1 MGEPPTRT
9 REVEIQGAAVAG
21 TQGMGVSTPKAAA
34 VAEATTGFARDRHM
48 PKVGM
53 FTKGLLSRM
62 FATGGPPP
70 RTRFTGSTL
79 RGAGVTPML
88 QLSMAPVT
96 SGLGTDG
103 RVPEVWGPRYP
114 PNWGEATRPGHRYV
128 ADPTSADS
136 TSEGKRAMPSYLSP
150 GVYIEEVP
158 AATRPIEGVGTAVAG
173 FVGFA
178 AQGPVNEPVLV
189 TNWTQ
194 FVETFGDMV
203 ENYALGKAV
212 YGFFNNGGGRAYI
225 VRIPT
230 DARASS
236 APAAEIASAA
246 DAKASAVSVR
256 ALKANAEKVTVDVK
270 KAKGKDADEYTITV
284 NADGK
289 TETFTGGLGAGPTNV
304 VTQVNTRSKAVRI
317 QPVAESLADAGLK
330 EGTVTL
336 ASSAN
341 LPAVKVESAAV
352 VGDSSKR
359 TGFTAF
365 ETIEDITMIA
375 APDVVTAHAMGH
387 IDLDAVKAVQA
398 GMLAHCELMGNR
410 MAILD
415 TPSGMNAQQVSDWRS
430 TTTGFDSKFG
440 VMYWPWVDVLDPTV
454 GRNVAFP
461 PSGHIAGLW
470 SRNDDTRGVFKA
482 PANEVLLGAVGVGYL
497 ASRGEMDL
505 LNPQGVNVIKA
516 FPGRGIRVWG
526 ARTLSSDAE
535 WRYVNVRRYFNYLE
549 ESILQGT
556 QWAVFEPNDANLWGR
571 IRRTISA
578 FLVNE
583 WRSGAL
589 FGSSPQEAFFVK
601 CDGENNTSE
610 SIDAGMVVVEVG
622 VAPVKPAEFVIFR
635 LSQFSG
641 GTSIAE

>member
-1 MGEPPTRT
+1 
-9 REVEIQGAAVAG
+9 
-21 TQGMGVSTPKAAA
+21 
-34 VAEATTGFARDRHM
+34 
-48 PKVGM
+48 
-53 FTKGLLSRM
+53 
-62 FATGGPPP
+62 
-70 RTRFTGSTL
+70 
-79 RGAGVTPML
+79 
-88 QLSMAPVT
+88 
-96 SGLGTDG
+96 
-103 RVPEVWGPRYP
+103 
-114 PNWGEATRPGHRYV
+114 
-128 ADPTSADS
+128 
-136 TSEGKRAMPSYLSP
+136 MPSYLSP
-150 GVYIEEVP
+150 GVYVEEVP
-158 AATRPIEGVGTAVAG
+158 AGTRPIEGVGTAIAG

-178 AQGPVNEPVLV
+178 AQGPINDPILV

-194 FVETFGDMV
+194 YVETFGDMV

-230 DARASS
+230 SGRPSS
-236 APAAEIASAA
+236 APMGELP
-246 DAKASAVSVR
+246 AKADTAIA
-256 ALKANAEKVTVDVK
+256 ALKVMAISSSAKQVAVDVK
-270 KAKGKDADEYTITV
+270 AEGETDGQPTYKITIT
-284 NADGK
+284 ADGAK
-289 TETFTGGLGAGPTNV
+289 DETFTGTLTAGPSNLA
-304 VTQVNTRSKAVRI
+304 TQVNTRSKIVRI
-317 QPVAESLADAGLK
+317 QPNAVDEALIASGLQ
-330 EGTVTL
+330 EGTVAL
-336 ASSAN
+336 
-341 LPAVKVESAAV
+341 
-352 VGDSSKR
+352 VGDDGSVPAKIETGDLIGDPAKR

-365 ETIEDITMIA
+365 ETLEQITMIA
-375 APDVVTAHAMGH
+375 APDIAVAQANGS
-387 IDLDAVKAVQA
+387 IDLDAMKAVQA

-415 TPSGMNAQQVSDWRS
+415 TPAGMNAQQASDWRVN
-430 TTTGFDSKFG
+430 TTGFDSKFG
-440 VMYWPWVDVLDPTV
+440 VLYWPWIQMFDPTT
-454 GRNVAFP
+454 GKNATFP

-482 PANEVLLGAVGVGYL
+482 PANEILLGAVGVEYPVT
-497 ASRGEMDL
+497 RGEMDM
-505 LNPQGVNVIKA
+505 LNPQGVNSIKS

-556 QWAVFEPNDANLWGR
+556 QWAVFEPNDENLWGR

-589 FGSSPQEAFFVK
+589 FGSSPSEAFFVK
-601 CDGENNTSE
+601 CDGENNSAE
-610 SIDAGMVVVEVG
+610 SVDLGMVIVEVG

>member
-1 MGEPPTRT
+1 
-9 REVEIQGAAVAG
+9 
-21 TQGMGVSTPKAAA
+21 
-34 VAEATTGFARDRHM
+34 
-48 PKVGM
+48 
-53 FTKGLLSRM
+53 
-62 FATGGPPP
+62 
-70 RTRFTGSTL
+70 
-79 RGAGVTPML
+79 
-88 QLSMAPVT
+88 
-96 SGLGTDG
+96 
-103 RVPEVWGPRYP
+103 
-114 PNWGEATRPGHRYV
+114 
-128 ADPTSADS
+128 
-136 TSEGKRAMPSYLSP
+136 MPSYLSP
-150 GVYIEEVP
+150 GVYVEEVP
-158 AATRPIEGVGTAVAG
+158 AGTRPIEGVGTAIAG

-178 AQGPVNEPVLV
+178 AQGPLNEAVLV

-230 DARASS
+230 KARPSS
-236 APAAEIASAA
+236 APMGELPSKADKKIAALNVM
-246 DAKASAVSVR
+246 AVSSGAKNVS
-256 ALKANAEKVTVDVK
+256 VDVK
-270 KAKGKDADEYTITV
+270 AAGDVDGSPTYKITV
-284 NADGK
+284 TADDAK
-289 TETFTGGLGAGPTNV
+289 SETFTGTLSTGPNNLA
-304 VTQVNTRSKAVRI
+304 TQVNTRSKIIRI
-317 QPVAESLADAGLK
+317 QPNAVDESLIASGLQ
-330 EGTVTL
+330 EGTVAL
-336 ASSAN
+336 SGADKGA
-341 LPAVKVESAAV
+341 PAKVESGAV
-352 VGDSSKR
+352 IGDPAKR

-365 ETIEDITMIA
+365 ETLEEITMIA
-375 APDVVTAHAMGH
+375 APDVAVAHANGL
-387 IDLDAVKAVQA
+387 IDLDAMKAIQA

-415 TPSGMNAQQVSDWRS
+415 APTGLNAQQASDWRVN
-430 TTTGFDSKFG
+430 TTGFDSKFG
-440 VMYWPWVDVLDPTV
+440 VTYWPWIQVFDPTT
-454 GRNVAFP
+454 GKNSAFP
-461 PSGHIAGLW
+461 PSGHVAGLW

-482 PANEVLLGAVGVGYL
+482 PANEIVLGAVGVEYPVT
-497 ASRGEMDL
+497 RGEMDM
-505 LNPQGVNVIKA
+505 LNPQGVNSIKS

-556 QWAVFEPNDANLWGR
+556 QWAVFEPNDENLWGR

-589 FGSSPQEAFFVK
+589 FGSSPSEAFFVK
-601 CDGENNTSE
+601 CDGENNTAE
-610 SIDAGMVVVEVG
+610 SIDLGMVVVEVG

>member
-1 MGEPPTRT
+1 
-9 REVEIQGAAVAG
+9 
-21 TQGMGVSTPKAAA
+21 
-34 VAEATTGFARDRHM
+34 
-48 PKVGM
+48 
-53 FTKGLLSRM
+53 
-62 FATGGPPP
+62 
-70 RTRFTGSTL
+70 
-79 RGAGVTPML
+79 
-88 QLSMAPVT
+88 
-96 SGLGTDG
+96 
-103 RVPEVWGPRYP
+103 
-114 PNWGEATRPGHRYV
+114 
-128 ADPTSADS
+128 
-136 TSEGKRAMPSYLSP
+136 MPSYLSP
-150 GVYIEEVP
+150 GVYVEEVP
-158 AATRPIEGVGTAVAG
+158 AGTRPIEGVGTAIAG

-178 AQGPVNEPVLV
+178 AQGPINEPVLV

-194 FVETFGDMV
+194 FVENFGEMV
-203 ENYALGKAV
+203 ENFALGKAV

-230 DARASS
+230 SARPSS
-236 APAAEIASAA
+236 APMGELPSKADKKIAALNVMAISSR
-246 DAKASAVSVR
+246 AKNVA
-256 ALKANAEKVTVDVK
+256 VDVK
-270 KAKGKDADEYTITV
+270 AAGETDDQPTYKITIT
-284 NADGK
+284 ADGAK
-289 TETFTGGLGAGPTNV
+289 EETFTGTLASGPNNLA
-304 VTQVNTRSKAVRI
+304 TQVNTRSKIVRI
-317 QPVAESLADAGLK
+317 QPNAVDEALIASGLQ
-330 EGTVTL
+330 EGTVAL
-336 ASSAN
+336 AGADKAA
-341 LPAVKVESAAV
+341 PAKVETGELI
-352 VGDSSKR
+352 GDPAKR

-365 ETIEDITMIA
+365 ETLEQITMIA
-375 APDVVTAHAMGH
+375 APDVAVAQANGL
-387 IDLDAVKAVQA
+387 IDLDAMKAIQA

-415 TPSGMNAQQVSDWRS
+415 TPAGMNAQQASDWRMN
-430 TTTGFDSKFG
+430 TTGFDSKFG
-440 VMYWPWVDVLDPTV
+440 VLYWPWMQMFDATT
-454 GRNVAFP
+454 GKNATFP

-482 PANEVLLGAVGVGYL
+482 PANEILLGAVGVDYPVT
-497 ASRGEMDL
+497 RGEMDM
-505 LNPQGVNVIKA
+505 LNPQGVNSIKS

-589 FGSSPQEAFFVK
+589 FGSSPAEAFFVK
-601 CDGENNTSE
+601 CDGENNTAE
-610 SIDAGMVVVEVG
+610 SIDLGMVIVEVG